1 MAFVAATAA
10 SAQEQSARDQ
20 GPEAASVP
28 AQSGE
33 SSEIVV
39 TGTRTGSRV
48 ADQPVVAI
56 TGDSIVNQGYTQIGQ
71 ALTNQPQFGVPA
83 NSTVGGQG
91 SYGAGQSFSNL
102 YNLGA
107 QRTLTLV
114 NGSRFVSAAAS
125 SVFGSSV
132 GTPVDLGQI
141 APALVERID
150 VVSVGGA
157 PIYGSDA
164 IAGTVNIILKK
175 NFEGVHLSI
184 RQQRSDAEKR
194 QGREQQCVAARRQ
207 ELRRRTRQH
216 HAQRVL

>member
-1 MAFVAATAA
+1 M
-10 SAQEQSARDQ
+10 
-20 GPEAASVP
+20 
-28 AQSGE
+28 
-33 SSEIVV
+33 
-39 TGTRTGSRV
+39 
-48 ADQPVVAI
+48 VAI
-56 TGDSIVNQGYTQIGQ
+56 TGDSITNQGFTQIGQ

-83 NSTVGGQG
+83 NSTIGAQG

-125 SVFGSSV
+125 SVFGASV

-141 APALVERID
+141 APALVDRID

-175 NFEGVHLSI
+175 NFEGLDVTGSNGI
-184 RQQRSDAEKR
+184 SEKGDGADSNVSLLVGKNFGD
-194 QGREQQCVAARRQ
+194 GRGNITFNAYYDHQDG
-207 ELRRRTRQH
+207 
-216 HAQRVL
+216 